1 MLAHA
6 CAKKSQN
13 APPTAPER
21 PAKVVPNAQVPE
33 AVAGHTSQGKSD
45 AIPPLTALADGKR
58 VRIKPLEDGIEA
70 LEITVPPRFKLT
82 VKRPEDLPPSAHLTG
97 QGLDI
102 IVGPPEA
109 GMFSLAQARRAILSS
124 DPSATFHRSEE
135 TEVGYLLV
143 DLNNIT
149 AGGSDRRYD
158 VAVSRPK
165 LKVEC
170 WANALERL
178 PDAEL
183 AASICLSLRAIPPK
197 AGD

>member
-1 MLAHA
+1 M
-6 CAKKSQN
+6 
-13 APPTAPER
+13 PT
-21 PAKVVPNAQVPE
+21 AQVPE
-33 AVAGHTSQGKSD
+33 AVAGHAAQGKPV
-45 AIPPLTALADGKR
+45 ALPPLTALADGKR
-58 VRIKPLEDGIEA
+58 VRIKPLEVGIEA
-70 LEITVPPRFKLT
+70 LEITVPPKFKLT

-109 GMFSLAQARRAILSS
+109 GMFSLAQARRSILAS
-124 DPSATFHRSEE
+124 DPAATFQRSEE
-135 TEVGYLLV
+135 TEAGYLLIN
-143 DLNNIT
+143 LNNIT

-170 WANALERL
+170 WAIALERL

-197 AGD
+197 TGD